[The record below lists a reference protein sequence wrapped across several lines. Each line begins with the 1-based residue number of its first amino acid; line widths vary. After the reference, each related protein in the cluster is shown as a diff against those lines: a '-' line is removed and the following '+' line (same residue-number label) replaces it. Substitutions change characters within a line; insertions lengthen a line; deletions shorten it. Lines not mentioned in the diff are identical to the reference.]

1 MLTKAMGNFGLAKS
15 LIWTMGEFI
24 NELLTLART
33 KLGDSDVGTTKL
45 DQKYSDA
52 YDKALRQQY
61 LKTLLTA
68 SKWRRDLS
76 E

>member
-1 MLTKAMGNFGLAKS
+1 
-15 LIWTMGEFI
+15 MGEFI

-45 DQKYSDA
+45 DEKYSDA

-61 LKTLLTA
+61 LKTLLAA
-68 SKWRRDLS
+68 SK
-76 E
+76 